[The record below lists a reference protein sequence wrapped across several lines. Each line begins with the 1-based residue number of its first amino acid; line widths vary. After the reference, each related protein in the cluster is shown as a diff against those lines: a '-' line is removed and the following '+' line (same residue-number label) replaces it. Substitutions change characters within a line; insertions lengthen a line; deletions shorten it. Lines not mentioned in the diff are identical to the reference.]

1 MHLLLEYGPLSEF
14 QSVAILAQAQV
25 HCKNERAMRLK
36 LQNASTGVQKF
47 LVTDASTLTGLL
59 AAVTARLGVDCLRL
73 CVDEVRIEDDADV
86 ATLQDGDI
94 VQVFELVGVTAEN
107 DQVISDTDVTEPLIN
122 AEFTESPGVTKKSSF
137 RLSNSE
143 RRGSVMHRPRYRKQ
157 LPLRHP
163 PKRRSLRLLV
173 CLF

>member
-1 MHLLLEYGPLSEF
+1 
-14 QSVAILAQAQV
+14 
-25 HCKNERAMRLK
+25 MRLK

-107 DQVISDTDVTEPLIN
+107 DQVIADTDVTEPLIN
-122 AEFTESPGVTKKSSF
+122 AEFTESPGVTKKSSSTF
-137 RLSNSE
+137 KQRTSRISDASTAVPETTSPYGILRNVDLFASWYACSE
-143 RRGSVMHRPRYRKQ
+143 WYGRRHKPS
-157 LPLRHP
+157 
-163 PKRRSLRLLV
+163 KRCMR
-173 CLF
+173 CF